1 MSLIATLERIANAL
15 EESEQDQRNRIVALR
30 VTSDVTSLAEMFLR
44 QIRDGNP
51 LAMGP
56 RYDSPKRCLPHL
68 M

>member
-30 VTSDVTSLAEMFLR
+30 VTSLAEMFLR